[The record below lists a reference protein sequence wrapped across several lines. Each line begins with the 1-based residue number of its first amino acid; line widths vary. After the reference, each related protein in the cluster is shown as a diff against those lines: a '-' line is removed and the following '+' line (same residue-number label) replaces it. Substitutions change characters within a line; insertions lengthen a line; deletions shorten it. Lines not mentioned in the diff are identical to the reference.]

1 MPADRTRLP
10 LLTCA
15 WMAIAFLLPLYRTLP
30 APVAAAWMF
39 GALGLLVVSATFGVV
54 ARPYLPGL
62 WIFSGFATI
71 VAILT
76 ATNLASV
83 SSNVFVGTQM
93 FVLLCLGAFV
103 LRANVLRDPMFVRRV
118 AKAFLVTQTVSAAAG
133 IAQIAG
139 TPVLGNQAV
148 NDRAPGLAGH
158 PNVLALMGGIA
169 VLLCFREAFLNA
181 ERRRLVVVIA
191 GINFASIIA
200 SGSLSALSACLL
212 GLVIMAISFR
222 IKTATIIKTAVMVGI
237 AFWLALTYTDFG
249 ENVRTPLDRYLQV
262 TGQTEAVSTLDIRG
276 DTYGYAWQAIQ
287 DSPLFGVGLDAAYAA
302 SFDNV
307 TVVHNVFLRAWYQ
320 GGILLAV
327 AIGAMILAILV
338 IALRAMRTRT
348 NGTAAAVLVTI
359 MAFALTSAFFEQA
372 YYWLPALLAWA
383 TLPTSLSD
391 ESSTSSDPKD
401 LGGKTVSPANFDP
414 EKVKLMSP

>member
-1 MPADRTRLP
+1 M
-10 LLTCA
+10 
-15 WMAIAFLLPLYRTLP
+15 
-30 APVAAAWMF
+30 
-39 GALGLLVVSATFGVV
+39 G
-54 ARPYLPGL
+54 ARPFLAVLG
-62 WIFSGFATI
+62 IFSGYATI

-76 ATNLASV
+76 ATSLASV
-83 SSNVFVGTQM
+83 SSNVFVGAQM

-118 AKAFLVTQTVSAAAG
+118 ACAFLIAQTVSAAAG

-139 TPVLGNQAV
+139 TSVLGNQAV

-169 VLLCFREAFLNA
+169 VLLCFREAFLNS

-191 GINFASIIA
+191 AVNFAGIIA

-222 IKTATIIKTAVMVGI
+222 IKTATLIKTAVVVGVG
-237 AFWLALTYTDFG
+237 FWLALTYTDFG
-249 ENVRTPLDRYLQV
+249 ENVRTPLDRYMQV

-320 GGILLAV
+320 GGILLAA
-327 AIGAMILAILV
+327 AIGALTLAIILV
-338 IALRAMRTRT
+338 ALRAMRTRT

-383 TLPTSLSD
+383 TLPPRPNPPEAQD
-391 ESSTSSDPKD
+391 ESAITAASERALQLASR
-401 LGGKTVSPANFDP
+401 
-414 EKVKLMSP
+414 